1 MTRRVPSVSPRVWA
15 VAAVGVAG
23 LAWAS
28 ILGAAHLEGRP
39 TPLDRLEYLSLDA
52 RALLLGPRPAP
63 AEVAIVAI
71 DDETIQAAGQ
81 YPLPRATLARLVDAI
96 AAAGASVVAIDMLF
110 TSTTTP
116 EADRALADALGRTRG
131 ITAAAATFGRDEGT
145 ALPADA
151 LARLPVAERVIGPVE
166 PIRSSAGSG
175 LVNVSTD
182 EGGTPRFVPLLV
194 RVGTSVMPAL
204 TLAAASLF
212 REEAPSFEP
221 DAVLFGAARIPV
233 DLGRH
238 LVLRFYGPRGS
249 VPTLSAG
256 DVLAGGQ
263 PAGRLRGK
271 VVVVG
276 VTATGAGDVFA
287 TPFDPVL
294 PGVEVTATA
303 LAELLG
309 ADALART
316 STVRRVDG
324 AIAVGLTIALILLLG
339 LARVGA
345 GLGAA
350 SLLVMGWLGVVVW
363 AFAQGSWLSV
373 SVPLAAA
380 LPAGGAAFLARF
392 YLDRR
397 ASAASS
403 RSALALRPFQQPALA
418 ERLVRDPDFLVR
430 PEERQVAI
438 VFIDLSGFTGLSET
452 VGPQRARDL
461 IETFHGLVEE
471 TATGH
476 GGVVASYQGDGAM
489 ILFGL
494 LDTHDDDAVRA
505 LAMSLAL
512 RDITKTWLR
521 DLAGDL
527 TPLDVKLGAHRG
539 QVSLSRLGHHTHQH
553 ITAIGDAVNVAS
565 RLMGVAAQ
573 HGASLAASCELL
585 RDAAAAGSVHVD
597 EFGPTLSAAIRGR
610 SRPMDVRLSHGP
622 PPP

>member
-1 MTRRVPSVSPRVWA
+1 MRLRVPRVSPRAWA
-15 VAAVGVAG
+15 FLAVGVLG
-23 LAWAS
+23 LAWTSLLA
-28 ILGAAHLEGRP
+28 AAHLEGRP
-39 TPLDRLEYLSLDA
+39 TPLDRLEYLSLDG
-52 RALLLGPRPAP
+52 RTLLVGPRLAP
-63 AEVAIVAI
+63 SEVAIVAI

-81 YPLPRATLARLVDAI
+81 YPLPRAVLARLVDAI
-96 AAAGASVVAIDMLF
+96 AGGGARVVALDMLF
-110 TSTTTP
+110 TNATTP
-116 EADRALADALGRTRG
+116 EADTALADALGRTHA
-131 ITAAAATFGRDEGT
+131 IVAAAATFGRDETT
-145 ALPADA
+145 ATPEDA
-151 LARLPVAERVIGPVE
+151 LARLPAAERVLGPIE
-166 PIRSSAGSG
+166 PVRSSAGVG

-182 EGGTPRFVPLLV
+182 EGGTPRFVPLLM
-194 RVGTSVMPAL
+194 RIGTSVMPAL

-212 REEAPSFEP
+212 TGEPPNFEP
-221 DAVLFGAARIPV
+221 DAVLFGTARVPL
-233 DLGRH
+233 DLGHH
-238 LVLRFYGPRGS
+238 LALRFYGPRGS
-249 VPTLSAG
+249 VPTLSAE
-256 DVLAGGQ
+256 DVLKGGDL
-263 PAGRLRGK
+263 AGRLRGK
-271 VVVVG
+271 AVVVG

-303 LAELLG
+303 LAELVG
-309 ADALART
+309 TDALIRT
-316 STVRRVDG
+316 SSVRRVDAG
-324 AIAVGLTIALILLLG
+324 IAVGLTIAIVLLLA
-339 LARVGA
+339 LTRVGA

-350 SLLVMGWLGVVVW
+350 AVLVAAWLGAVVW
-363 AFAQGSWLSV
+363 AFAHGYWLNV
-373 SVPLAAA
+373 SVPLTAA

-418 ERLVRDPDFLVR
+418 ERLIRDPDFLVR
-430 PEERQVAI
+430 PEERQIAI

-461 IETFHGLVEE
+461 LETFHGLVEE
-471 TATGH
+471 SATEH

-494 LDTHDDDAVRA
+494 LDTREDDGARA

-512 RDITKTWLR
+512 RDATKLWLR

-527 TPLDVKLGAHRG
+527 APLDVKLGAHLGR
-539 QVSLSRLGHHTHQH
+539 VSLSRLGHRTHQH

-585 RDAAAAGSVHVD
+585 RDAAGSVHVD
-597 EFGPTLSAAIRGR
+597 GFGPPLSAPIRGR
-610 SRPMDVRLSHGP
+610 SRPLDVRLSP
-622 PPP
+622 ARPDT